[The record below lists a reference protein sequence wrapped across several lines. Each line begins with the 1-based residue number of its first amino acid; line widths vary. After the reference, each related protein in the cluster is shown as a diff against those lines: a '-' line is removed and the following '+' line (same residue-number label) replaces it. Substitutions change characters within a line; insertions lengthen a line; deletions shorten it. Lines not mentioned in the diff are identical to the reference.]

1 MIRSAD
7 VRLFQLMLQDIFK
20 LKSRVN
26 FRKNRVIRMDG
37 ASCFAMYEGYKISAK
52 KHFHIVRLA
61 TSEIKNQI
69 DLFATMAHEY
79 VHAWQMETDRELD
92 HEKEFET
99 WRKFFLTCYNV
110 DIVSME
116 PTP

>member
-7 VRLFQLMLQDIFK
+7 VRLFQVMLQDIFE

-37 ASCFAMYEGYKISAK
+37 DSCFALYEGHKITNK
-52 KHFHIVRLA
+52 KFFHIIRLA
-61 TSEIKNQI
+61 TSEILDNL

-79 VHAWQMETDRELD
+79 VHAWQMENDKELD

-99 WRKFFLTCYNV
+99 WREYFKTWYNV
-110 DIVSME
+110 DIVSMKAV
-116 PTP
+116 

>member
-1 MIRSAD
+1 MIRSVD

-20 LKSRVN
+20 LKSHVN

-37 ASCFAMYEGYKISAK
+37 ASCFAVYEGYRINAK
-52 KHFHIVRLA
+52 KHFHIIRLA
-61 TSEIKNQI
+61 TSEIKDQI

-79 VHAWQMETDRELD
+79 VHAWQMENDKELD
-92 HEKEFET
+92 HEKEFEI
-99 WRKFFLTCYNV
+99 WRKHFLTCYNV

-116 PTP
+116 GS